1 MESIS
6 SSSKH
11 KNKTKQSKIGKFIQD
26 KFGIYRVYMGVRNL
40 LA

>member
-6 SSSKH
+6 SASKH

-26 KFGIYRVYMGVRNL
+26 KFGIFQIYGSKKP